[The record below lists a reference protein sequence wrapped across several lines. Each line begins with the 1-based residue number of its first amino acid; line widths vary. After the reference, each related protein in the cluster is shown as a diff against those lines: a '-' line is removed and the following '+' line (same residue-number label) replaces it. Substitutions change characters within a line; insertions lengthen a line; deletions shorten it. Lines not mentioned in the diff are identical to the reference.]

1 MTSSHFTVEHDILKF
16 VTQRY
21 LWNLGRVEVELKF
34 LLSDIERPVL
44 IAVRVYLLHKNIG
57 SCTLQNVKMI
67 LDRQFWRISLF
78 PCNLNTLSW
87 FLNTSK
93 ISALIELKFWHGYY
107 PLRNY
112 FCITRF
118 SYIAN
123 FFWGKLLQLLY
134 IRCKQFIMSCVPIPF
149 IDYYVSFY

>member
-93 ISALIELKFWHGYY
+93 ISALIEFKFWHGY
-107 PLRNY
+107 LL
-112 FCITRF
+112 
-118 SYIAN
+118 SAS
-123 FFWGKLLQLLY
+123 KLFLYNPLQLY
-134 IRCKQFIMSCVPIPF
+134 CSFILRQAIT
-149 IDYYVSFY
+149 IIIY